1 MRAAVEKHTLQSAK
15 VKEQRLARV
24 YKHARPTVPPA
35 LAEADWIAL
44 FKKTH
49 LLVSQLYSDKT
60 HIEILCY
67 LRHVEVNLI
76 LAGYTIAQ
84 RLIKEH
90 FSLIFPRLGFEPAKG
105 RDSRKFV
112 SLRDRTGRQESFVLL
127 KLGCENG

>member
-1 MRAAVEKHTLQSAK
+1 MRVGTAKHTPHSAK
-15 VKEQRLARV
+15 AIEQRLARV
-24 YKHARPTVPPA
+24 HKHARSTVPPP

-49 LLVSQLYSDKT
+49 LLVSHLYSDKT

-84 RLIKEH
+84 RLIQEH
-90 FSLIFPRLGFEPAKG
+90 FSLMFPRLGFEPAKG